1 MIQIPPLTEQLLA
14 ELGEELGGCDF
25 TSEDQQRFLS
35 ATESCDVQ
43 AAPGNGKTTL
53 LVAKL
58 ALLSRSWTSRKRGV
72 CVISHTNAAREEI
85 EKKLA
90 THSLASAF
98 LAYPHFIGTVTG
110 FIDRFVALPYLR
122 GLGWGVQRI
131 DDDVFGAIGGSRWR
145 SKPALVTYS
154 EINKGIN
161 KRRLEEFVRKLELSE
176 EFVCEAEIPPQR
188 LKVSARAGQPSPQR
202 PTGQALEELKAE
214 ITNDGFYRF
223 GDMTALAQ
231 QAITRFPEI
240 IQRVR
245 ARFPL
250 VLLDEA
256 QDTNGAQLALVN
268 QLFAEGVAYQR
279 LGDQNQTLYEDD
291 DLTPD
296 DYWRAAED
304 AIPLNKTRRFGTDIA
319 SFASRLTVRAPQII
333 EGVEDAP
340 SRRSLILFD
349 RNSIAGVLPAY
360 AGEVRAY
367 WGQDPGAHLDIRAVA
382 SRHNPAA
389 AGRGD
394 WPKTLI
400 DYCPQYRSGRG
411 RQSRPDTLCSV
422 LRQAAI
428 LHASHGSPAEIA
440 DLMMSG
446 LVILLRHHGVK
457 DERGELATKRSISS
471 ILQRRDPKLQLKIRR
486 LMRDRVVLGAS
497 AWNEDDWS
505 QLRDELKSLLGM
517 DALSDAA
524 RQYLEFVGHGA
535 TAAQGERASTVF
547 IHEGME
553 IKLGSIHSV
562 KGRTVDSILVV
573 ETEVWRGT
581 SRDQQAMDLA
591 TVLPHA
597 FGLENKDFSA
607 NAAQLAAATN
617 VFVAVTRPRKVLC
630 CAMRKIAA
638 SDELVAAARAQGWNI
653 IDLTLL

>member
-1 MIQIPPLTEQLLA
+1 MIRIPLLTAELLTA
-14 ELGEELGGCDF
+14 LGEELGGCDF
-25 TSEDQQRFLS
+25 TGEDQQRFLS

-58 ALLSRSWTSRKRGV
+58 ALLSRSWTSRTHGV

-90 THSLASAF
+90 AHPLASAF
-98 LAYPHFIGTVTG
+98 LSYPHFIGTVTG

-122 GLGWGVQRI
+122 GLGWPVQRI
-131 DDDVFGAIGGSRWR
+131 DDDVFGAIGLSRWR
-145 SKPALVTYS
+145 SKRALVVFAQM
-154 EINKGIN
+154 NNGRN
-161 KRRLEEFVRKLELSE
+161 QFGLEKFVERLELSA
-176 EFVCEAEIPPQR
+176 EFECEAGVAPQR
-188 LKVSARAGQPSPQR
+188 LRLLPRARQPGPQSAS
-202 PTGQALEELKAE
+202 GQALEELKAE

-223 GDMTALAQ
+223 GDMTALAK
-231 QAITRFPEI
+231 QAVTRFPEI
-240 IQRVR
+240 MNCVR

-291 DLTPD
+291 DLTPE
-296 DYWRAAED
+296 DYWRSGAD
-304 AIPLNKTRRFGTDIA
+304 VIPLNKTHRFGTDIA
-319 SFASRLTVRAPQII
+319 AFASRLTVRAPQVI
-333 EGVEDAP
+333 EGPENVP

-349 RNSIAGVLPAY
+349 RNTIAGVLPAY

-367 WGQDPGAHLDIRAVA
+367 WGQDLGPLLDIRAVA

-389 AGRGD
+389 AGRGE

-428 LHASHGSPAEIA
+428 LHASLGSPAEIA
-440 DLMMSG
+440 DLIMSG
-446 LVILLRHHGVK
+446 LVILLRHHGVRN
-457 DERGELATKRSISS
+457 ELGELATKRSISS
-471 ILQRRDPKLQLKIRR
+471 ILQARDPKLLLKIRR
-486 LMRDRVVLGAS
+486 LLWDRIVLGAS
-497 AWNEDDWS
+497 AWNETDWN
-505 QLRDELKSLLGM
+505 QLCEDLRALLGM
-517 DALSDAA
+517 DRPSDAA
-524 RQYLEFVGHGA
+524 RQYLEFVTHGA
-535 TAAQGERASTVF
+535 TAGPGERASTVF
-547 IHEGME
+547 THEGME

-562 KGRTVDSILVV
+562 KGKTVDSILVV
-573 ETEVWRGT
+573 ETEVWRGAA
-581 SRDQQAMDLA
+581 RDEQAMDLA

-597 FGLENKDFSA
+597 FGVEDKDFNA

-617 VFVAVTRPRKVLC
+617 VFVAVTRPRNVLC

-638 SDELVAAARAQGWNI
+638 SNELLAAAAAQG
-653 IDLTLL
+653 

>member
-1 MIQIPPLTEQLLA
+1 MIQIPPLTQQLLA

-25 TSEDQQRFLS
+25 TGEDQQRFLS

-58 ALLSRSWTSRKRGV
+58 ALLSRSWMSRTRGV

-90 THSLASAF
+90 AHPLGSAF
-98 LAYPHFIGTVTG
+98 LSYPHFIGTVTG

-122 GLGWGVQRI
+122 GLGWPVQRI

-145 SKPALVTYS
+145 SKRALVTYS
-154 EINKGIN
+154 QINKGSN
-161 KRRLEEFVRKLELSE
+161 KRQLEQFVEKLELSA
-176 EFVCEAEIPPQR
+176 EFVCEAEVAPQR
-188 LKVSARAGQPSPQR
+188 LKVLARARQPGPNSAS
-202 PTGQALEELKAE
+202 GQALEELKAE
-214 ITNDGFYRF
+214 IINDGFYRF

-231 QAITRFPEI
+231 QAVTKFPEI
-240 IQRVR
+240 MHRVR

-256 QDTNGAQLALVN
+256 QDTNGAQLALIN
-268 QLFAEGVAYQR
+268 KLFADGVAYQR

-291 DLTPD
+291 DLTPE
-296 DYWRAAED
+296 DYWRAGED
-304 AIPLNKTRRFGTDIA
+304 VIPLNKTRRFGTDIA
-319 SFASRLTVRAPQII
+319 AFASRLTVRAPQII
-333 EGVEDAP
+333 EGAEDAP

-349 RNSIAGVLPAY
+349 RNSITGVLPAY

-367 WGQDPGAHLDIRAVA
+367 WGQEPGSHLDIRAVA

-389 AGRGD
+389 AGRGG

-428 LHASHGSPAEIA
+428 LHASLGSPAEIS
-440 DLMMSG
+440 DLLMSG
-446 LVILLRHHGVK
+446 LVMLMRHHGVK
-457 DERGELATKRSISS
+457 DELGELATKRSLPG
-471 ILQRRDPKLQLKIRR
+471 ILQARDPTLLLKIRR
-486 LMRDRVVLGAS
+486 LMRDRIVLGAS
-497 AWNEDDWS
+497 AWNEDDWN
-505 QLRDELKSLLGM
+505 QLCDDLRLLLGM
-517 DALSDAA
+517 NPPSDAA
-524 RQYLEFVGHGA
+524 RLYLEFVAHGA
-535 TAAQGERASTVF
+535 TAGQGERASTVF
-547 IHEGME
+547 THEGME

-562 KGRTVDSILVV
+562 KGKTVDSILVV

-581 SRDQQAMDLA
+581 ARDQQAMDLA

-638 SDELVAAARAQGWNI
+638 SDELVVAARAQGWNI
-653 IDLTLL
+653 VDLTLL